1 MSSDDRIEIHE
12 LINLHGHLMDEGEF
26 DRLGELFT
34 ADVVYDLSA
43 YGSGELVGISAVIK
57 AGREL
62 GSANPIGHHV
72 TNVIV
77 THYTDD
83 IAHVRSKGLA
93 VLSGGTT
100 GSVVYDDV
108 VHRTEHGW
116 RIARRSI
123 SPRRAPLQPSR

>member
-1 MSSDDRIEIHE
+1 MSSDDRIEIRE

-26 DRLGELFT
+26 GRLEELFT

-43 YGSGELVGISAVIK
+43 YGDGKLVGINAVVE
-57 AGREL
+57 AGRDL

-77 THYTDD
+77 THLADD
-83 IAHVRSKGLA
+83 VAHVRSKGLA
-93 VLSGGTT
+93 VMSGGTT

-108 VHRTEHGW
+108 LHRTEHGW
-116 RIARRSI
+116 RIARRSVL
-123 SPRRAPLQPSR
+123 PRRAPLQPSR